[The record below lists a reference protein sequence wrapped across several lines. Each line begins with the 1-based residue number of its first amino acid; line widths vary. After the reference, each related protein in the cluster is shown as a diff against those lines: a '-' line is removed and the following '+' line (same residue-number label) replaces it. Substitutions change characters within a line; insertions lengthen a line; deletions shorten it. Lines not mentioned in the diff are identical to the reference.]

1 MRLCSNCYSQ
11 PVFGTDRI
19 TKLGYCK
26 GCQYKRT
33 DLDRRSI
40 TVKGLEKAKKKAG
53 FFDINKEDDI
63 VTSGVS
69 IMDESEIEAIRKEE
83 MNLFWKKA
91 EKEIAKKPYC
101 FECGDYIFPKDY
113 RSATAHIFPKG
124 IFESVSSNEF
134 NYLVLGSRCG
144 CHNLSHR
151 LDTFSQMKV
160 FPTAVNR
167 FLKFGHLITEKHK
180 YLTLFKE
187 YANKINE

>member
-1 MRLCSNCYSQ
+1 M
-11 PVFGTDRI
+11 
-19 TKLGYCK
+19 
-26 GCQYKRT
+26 
-33 DLDRRSI
+33 
-40 TVKGLEKAKKKAG
+40 VKFSESAKAV
-53 FFDINKEDDI
+53 FFDLSKADDI

-83 MNLFWKKA
+83 MSTFWKKA
-91 EKEIAKKPYC
+91 ESIISKNPYC
-101 FECGDYIFPKDY
+101 FECGDYISKEDY
-113 RSATAHIFPKG
+113 RSATAHIFPKSLFPS
-124 IFESVSSNEF
+124 IASNEY

-187 YANKINE
+187 YANKMNE